1 MPEQI
6 HQSKNEDSSKRT
18 NGATNASENPLA
30 IDQLSPVGSSFANGL
45 NPRQNA
51 VLRMQQTHGNAAVMR
66 MLAKRGGTSRQSVQR
81 EDDPGS
87 QDQDGTPTAI
97 DYDPR
102 SWPTALSTT
111 KRGKGEHITK
121 VEGKPELNV
130 PDMPANN
137 LDDTQ
142 K

>member
-18 NGATNASENPLA
+18 NGATSTTDNPQA
-30 IDQLSPVGSSFANGL
+30 IDQISTLGSTVANGL

-66 MLAKRGGTSRQSVQR
+66 MLAKRGRLSRQSIQR
-81 EDDPGS
+81 EDNPGS

-102 SWPTALSTT
+102 SWPTALPTT
-111 KRGKGEHITK
+111 T
-121 VEGKPELNV
+121 
-130 PDMPANN
+130 
-137 LDDTQ
+137 
-142 K
+142 